1 MLCDSLAG
9 TKKVLYHATS
19 SSPKGNELVEMGIC
33 NREVRVGNDVIWI
46 SGVLQPL
53 VVRNRRQEE
62 RAVKIVSPV
71 VMGNGPKRYYFDVG
85 GKMRYFPSPRRTRK
99 SESLRNSVSCIGSTR

>member
-19 SSPKGNELVEMGIC
+19 SSPKSNELVEMGIC
-33 NREVRVGNDVIWI
+33 NREVRVGNDVVWI

-53 VVRNRRQEE
+53 VVRDRRQEE
-62 RAVKIVSPV
+62 Q
-71 VMGNGPKRYYFDVG
+71 
-85 GKMRYFPSPRRTRK
+85 
-99 SESLRNSVSCIGSTR
+99 SVRL